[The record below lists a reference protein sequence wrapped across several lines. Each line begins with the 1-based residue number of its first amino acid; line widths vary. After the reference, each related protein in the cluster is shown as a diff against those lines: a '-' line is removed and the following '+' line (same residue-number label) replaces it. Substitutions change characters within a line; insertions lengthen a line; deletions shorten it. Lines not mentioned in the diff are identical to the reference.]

1 MAKSVFR
8 RDFLQSA
15 RNVRNSGGAT
25 PERSFYAALSVL
37 LNGIGDALKPKVT
50 VVMEMKNQG
59 AGNPDGGLFTEEQFD
74 RKTLKLKDAQSP
86 NRGVIE
92 VKSPAEPVGDI
103 SKTTQIEKYWHQY
116 RLVLVTN
123 LRDWQLIG
131 ERDGNRVTLERF
143 ELATNESEFWALA
156 EHPDVA
162 QKKLGEAFE
171 DFLSRVL
178 LHKADIADPKDLA
191 ALLLTR
197 HDK

>member
-1 MAKSVFR
+1 MAKSVFL

-131 ERDGNRVTLERF
+131 EHVRERYEAAFCF
-143 ELATNESEFWALA
+143 ELACDQRG
-156 EHPDVA
+156 HY
-162 QKKLGEAFE
+162 
-171 DFLSRVL
+171 
-178 LHKADIADPKDLA
+178 
-191 ALLLTR
+191 
-197 HDK
+197 

>member
-1 MAKSVFR
+1 MAKSVFL

-37 LNGIGDALKPKVT
+37 LNSIGDALKPKVT

-59 AGNPDGGLFTEEQFD
+59 AGNPDGGLYTEEQFD

-103 SKTTQIEKYWHQY
+103 SKTTQIEKILASISPRARHQSA
-116 RLVLVTN
+116 RLAID
-123 LRDWQLIG
+123 R
-131 ERDGNRVTLERF
+131 RARPRR
-143 ELATNESEFWALA
+143 SR
-156 EHPDVA
+156 
-162 QKKLGEAFE
+162 LG
-171 DFLSRVL
+171 FLQ
-178 LHKADIADPKDLA
+178 
-191 ALLLTR
+191 
-197 HDK
+197 